1 MLYTVRTEICI
12 VDFSEW
18 RKAKR
23 TLLSLKSGFS
33 ARSNDK
39 IRSEIDWSLI
49 QDLEKKNH
57 GEDDQVSQLVT
68 TTTTEALVT
77 PTEALITT
85 TTPFDSG
92 AHFTTTKVT
101 SLFSLCI

>member
-1 MLYTVRTEICI
+1 M
-12 VDFSEW
+12 
-18 RKAKR
+18 
-23 TLLSLKSGFS
+23 
-33 ARSNDK
+33 

-49 QDLEKKNH
+49 QELEKKNH

-77 PTEALITT
+77 PTEALVTPTEALITT

-92 AHFTTTKVT
+92 AHFTTTKLKKVEEAEEA
-101 SLFSLCI
+101 